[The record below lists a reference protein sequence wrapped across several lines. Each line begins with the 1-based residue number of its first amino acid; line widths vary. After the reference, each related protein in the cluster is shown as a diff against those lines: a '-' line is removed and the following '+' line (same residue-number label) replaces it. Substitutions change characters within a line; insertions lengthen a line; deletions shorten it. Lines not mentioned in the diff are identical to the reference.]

1 VLAHREALPQV
12 EPLGD
17 VLCVHGYPET
27 SHMWRHVLPACAAA
41 GWRAFAPDL
50 PGFGDSP
57 PAPPNT
63 WTRAVAALEEL
74 RRSLGLEDVVLVV
87 HDWGGLIGLRWACD
101 HPGAVRALVISDT
114 GFFAD
119 GRWHGFAKALQT
131 EGQGE
136 ELMAS
141 MTRDGLAALLTQLS
155 HGIDAA
161 AIDEYWKSFA
171 TPEHRRGH
179 LELYRSGDFSEL
191 VPYEGR
197 LAALGVPALILW
209 GEDDPFAPPAGAKRF
224 AAQLPGA
231 RLEVVP
237 GTGHFVYADAP
248 EQAAAAV
255 TRFLA
260 DVARSSR
267 GSRVSA

>member
-1 VLAHREALPQV
+1 MLAHREALPEG

-27 SHMWRHVLPACAAA
+27 SYMWRHVLPACAAA

-57 PAPPNT
+57 VAPPHT
-63 WTRAVAALEEL
+63 WQRAVEAIEAF
-74 RRSLGLEDVVLVV
+74 RTDLGLAPVVLVA

-101 HPGAVRALVISDT
+101 HPEAVRALVISDT

-119 GRWHGFAKALQT
+119 GRWHGLAKEMQT
-131 EGQGE
+131 EGKGE
-136 ELMAS
+136 ELMANMS
-141 MTRDGLAALLTQLS
+141 REGLAGLLRGVS
-155 HGIDAA
+155 RGMDDA

-171 TPEHRRGH
+171 TPERRQGH

-191 VPYEGR
+191 APYMGPPPR
-197 LAALGVPALILW
+197 LAALGVPALVLW
-209 GEDDPFAPPAGAKRF
+209 GEDDAFAPLAGAKRF
-224 AAQLPGA
+224 AQQIPGA

-248 EQAAAAV
+248 DETPAAI
-255 TRFLA
+255 TRFLGEL
-260 DVARSSR
+260 S
-267 GSRVSA
+267 

>member
-1 VLAHREALPQV
+1 VLAHREALP
-12 EPLGD
+12 EGAPLGD

-27 SHMWRHVLPACAAA
+27 SYMWRHLLSSCAAA

-57 PAPPNT
+57 LAPPHT
-63 WTRAVAALEEL
+63 WKRAVEALEAFRTE
-74 RRSLGLEDVVLVV
+74 RGLSRVVLVV

-101 HPGAVRALVISDT
+101 NPDAVRALVISDT

-119 GRWHGFAKALQT
+119 GRWHGLAEALRT

-136 ELMAS
+136 EVMANMS
-141 MTRDGLAALLTQLS
+141 REGLSGLLRQASRDM
-155 HGIDAA
+155 DDA

-171 TPEHRRGH
+171 TPEHRQGH

-191 VPYEGR
+191 APYEGR
-197 LAALGVPALILW
+197 LGALGVPALVLW
-209 GEDDPFAPPAGAKRF
+209 GEDDMFAPLAGAKRF
-224 AAQLPGA
+224 ERQIPGA

-248 EQAAAAV
+248 AETAAAI
-255 TRFLA
+255 TRFL
-260 DVARSSR
+260 
-267 GSRVSA
+267 GELG